1 MFLLYISLLLYISI
15 ELMEYHFDIHWLIIL
30 VGFKVLVEQLYY
42 KICKDFEL
50 QAAETQI
57 KLKQN

>member
-30 VGFKVLVEQLYY
+30 VGLKVLVEQLYY